1 MLAEP
6 LAAIALQ
13 CFLHATITQCYL
25 FILRCSYYI
34 VLPCT
39 VALANLR
46 RCYEW
51 HQQRQPWSPARF
63 DRDCAGPGTMSL
75 LQFVVSRVFWLR
87 VGCSALRKA
96 G

>member
-1 MLAEP
+1 MLAGP
-6 LAAIALQ
+6 LAATSLL
-13 CFLHATITQCYL
+13 CCLHATITEQMT
-25 FILRCSYYI
+25 LRCSYYI

-51 HQQRQPWSPARF
+51 HQERQPWSPARF
-63 DRDCAGPGTMSL
+63 DQGCAGPGSISL
-75 LQFVVSRVFWLR
+75 LQFVVSRTFWLG
-87 VGCSALRKA
+87 VGCSALPQA